1 MFIWIRL
8 LEASMVGGICIV
20 LFLLVSSLF
29 GERYRASYKKVVWLL
44 IALRMCIPISFSFF
58 PKAVTVQVP
67 VYVLR
72 ENSREANMD
81 SVLPEETTT
90 GEESLAVTASAP
102 EDEGGYVS
110 EQPSYRGQFT
120 SLYILALLWGVGSG
134 AVLLFYLLVYF
145 SFCRKMLKHSE
156 ICQDRHILDTTAEI
170 AGKMGLKRLPEIRLI
185 RDFQTGPFT
194 VGFFRNVVFLPDCE
208 YQERDLQYIVRHELA
223 HCAGRDTQIKL
234 LLVFVNA
241 IHWFNPLAWLM
252 KALADQDMELAC
264 DEKVLGDASK
274 EERSEYSE
282 VLLSCIDPEASG
294 KPVLS
299 TAYVQGVKFI
309 KRRFRNIL
317 HMRKKSGKAAGSVM
331 VALLIAVS
339 AAIGLDMGRTV
350 YAGSGIAI
358 DCGIELRTDV
368 TGDGLP
374 DQVRVFDNNDVLI
387 TSVTLDTADGQQA
400 QFDYDEELWAASYLI
415 SGDLSGNRAADIVL
429 MRVSFG
435 SHLTGQVSVLYVSEE
450 SGVFIW
456 KEYPE
461 VFIRNPAI
469 DMEQPETFEELECLG
484 ATVIEEGGRQY
495 LRLVALDMEYFAES
509 MGDDDQVLCI
519 DCSWHSD
526 GWFIEDIQT
535 VPGYYSENREDEIL
549 KNNIYHIE

>member
-72 ENSREANMD
+72 ENSREANTD
-81 SVLPEETTT
+81 SVLPEETKT
-90 GEESLAVTASAP
+90 GEESPAVTASAP
-102 EDEGGYVS
+102 EDEGGYVF

-120 SLYILALLWGVGSG
+120 SLHILALLWGVGNG

-156 ICQDRHILDTTAEI
+156 ICQDRYILDTTAEI
-170 AGKMGLKRLPEIRLI
+170 AGKMGLKRLPEIRLT
-185 RDFQTGPFT
+185 RDSQAGPFT

-387 TSVTLDTADGQQA
+387 TSVTLDTTDGQQA